1 MLARRIPAGKAGR
14 GQLGIP
20 LVAWLPVRTPVGPVP
35 PLHRP
40 VGLTTWPAAV
50 ISRSVN
56 PATRLHIVLHQPEIP
71 QNTGNISRTCVAIG
85 AKLWLVRPLGFQLDA
100 KHLRRAGLDYW
111 RHLDWELVDCWEDLQ
126 TRLED
131 FRPWLF
137 SKTAGRLYT
146 DVSFQPGDALVFG
159 AETSGLPAEL
169 LARNPERCLRI
180 PISPRMRSLNLS
192 NAVAVAAYEAIR
204 QWGPGLV
211 LD

>member
-1 MLARRIPAGKAGR
+1 MGGR
-14 GQLGIP
+14 FDDDYG
-20 LVAWLPVRTPVGPVP
+20 P
-35 PLHRP
+35 PLRLHS
-40 VGLTTWPAAV
+40 GLTTRPAAV
-50 ISRSVN
+50 ISNSVN
-56 PATRLHIVLHQPEIP
+56 SPTRLHIVLHQPEIP

-111 RHLDWELVDCWEDLQ
+111 RHLDWEVVDRWEDLPARWQ
-126 TRLED
+126 D

-137 SKTAGRLYT
+137 SKTASRLYT
-146 DVSFQPGDALVFG
+146 DVSYQSGDALVFG
-159 AETSGLPAEL
+159 AETSGLPADL
-169 LARNPERCLRI
+169 LARHPERCLRI
-180 PISPRMRSLNLS
+180 PISPRVRSLNLS